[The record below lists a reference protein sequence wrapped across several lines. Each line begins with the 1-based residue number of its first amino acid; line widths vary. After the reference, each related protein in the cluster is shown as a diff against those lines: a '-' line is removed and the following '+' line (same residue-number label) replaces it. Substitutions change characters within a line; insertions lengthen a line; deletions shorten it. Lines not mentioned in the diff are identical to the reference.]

1 MELELSSFSLAAAL
15 DNAMTLIKER
25 AGRHGVALELQCDA
39 ELKEWTADERK
50 FKQVMLNL
58 LSNAVKFTP
67 QGGKITVTAT
77 QGNEGLKVSVTDT
90 GVGIAPEDQQTVFEE
105 FKQVGK
111 DSKKKAEG
119 TGLGLSLTKK
129 FVELHGGQM
138 ALTSEPGKGSTF
150 SFTLPAR
157 SGEAS

>member
-1 MELELSSFSLAAAL
+1 MELDLATFSVPAAL

-67 QGGKITVTAT
+67 QGGKITVAAKRS
-77 QGNEGLKVSVTDT
+77 GSGIEVSVTDT
-90 GVGIAPEDQQTVFEE
+90 GVGIALEDQQAVFEE
-105 FKQVGK
+105 FKQVGG
-111 DSKKKAEG
+111 DRLRKAEG

-138 ALTSEPGKGSTF
+138 VLASEPGKGSTF
-150 SFTLPAR
+150 SFILPEKTRETL
-157 SGEAS
+157 